1 MSEVLV
7 IEFSAPDGGAIYA
20 KVNEAL
26 GWDGPED
33 LPAGLL
39 SHVAGASGDRLVV
52 VEAWE
57 SKAAHDRFMQAE
69 LGPAFA
75 KAAVPEP
82 ARVEWLT
89 RLGGDA

>member
-7 IEFSAPDGGAIYA
+7 IEFSAPDGGEIYA

-26 GWDGPED
+26 GWKGPED
-33 LPAGLL
+33 RPDGLISHIAGT
-39 SHVAGASGDRLVV
+39 SGDRLVV

-82 ARVEWLT
+82 ARIEWLIQ
-89 RLGGDA
+89 LGGDA